1 MKKRI
6 ETFLCDYGMNKRTVG
21 YSQDIMVMVQRM
33 DLDI

>member
-1 MKKRI
+1 
-6 ETFLCDYGMNKRTVG
+6 MNKRTVG